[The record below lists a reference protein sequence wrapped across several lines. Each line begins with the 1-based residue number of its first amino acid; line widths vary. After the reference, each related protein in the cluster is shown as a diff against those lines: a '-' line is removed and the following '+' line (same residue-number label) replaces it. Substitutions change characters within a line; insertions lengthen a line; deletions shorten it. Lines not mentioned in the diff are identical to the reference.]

1 MQTEIS
7 QKLSANCSKQIY
19 FGTNE
24 LTNSKYR
31 RRIVCVLSH
40 IFFDCVSGN
49 RQETVLY
56 TSQIKIQTKMHA
68 NTYSDVSLLSKRS
81 WWPFFMQMEHVWDIL
96 HQKKDAAALCNRRKL
111 QQSSNVKTF
120 ASNFTIQILLAD
132 SASRAGCI
140 RQNLE
145 NQ

>member
-19 FGTNE
+19 FGTSE

-49 RQETVLY
+49 TQIDRKLFCTPQKQKYKQKCMQILIA
-56 TSQIKIQTKMHA
+56 TSHSYPRDHGGHFSCKWSTFGTFCI
-68 NTYSDVSLLSKRS
+68 
-81 WWPFFMQMEHVWDIL
+81 
-96 HQKKDAAALCNRRKL
+96 RRKML
-111 QQSSNVKTF
+111 QLYATDENCNNLQMSK
-120 ASNFTIQILLAD
+120 QILLAD
-132 SASRAGCI
+132 STSRTGCS
-140 RQNLE
+140 RQNLAKK
-145 NQ
+145 